1 MKKQAGKS
9 QRRGAWGSGLLV
21 TLGLVGVAAAEVA
34 VRVSPAVFPWLAL
47 AGLVYP
53 ISLAGLL
60 LGVGWRLYAGRWLD
74 CIVPLIAL
82 GVTYPHARLLFG
94 GGGSADADEGVR
106 VMTWNVRHFD
116 RFEWMEGAATRD
128 ALLEELAQANADVI
142 CLQEMYEDRRSKPYV
157 TARAVQR
164 AVDLGQIHSDFEN
177 ERNRQGVFGV
187 MTLTRYPILR
197 KERMAF
203 PGDPGNGAILTDVR
217 IGEDTVR
224 IVNAHL
230 SSLHLNRADYDA
242 VREGPD
248 AESGRRL
255 LGRLNAAWAKRASQ
269 AEQLQAAIEASP
281 HPVILCGDFNDTP
294 VSYALNALRSAG
306 LTDAF
311 ADAGTGFGGTYI
323 GDLPPMRIDYIL
335 HSEEFE
341 AVGVK
346 EGEVV
351 LSDHRWVQAVVQ
363 LAD

>member
-1 MKKQAGKS
+1 MKQAEKS

-34 VRVSPAVFPWLAL
+34 VYVSPEVFSWLAL

-60 LGVGWRLYAGRWLD
+60 LGVAWRLFAGRWLD

-82 GVTYPHARLLFG
+82 AFTYPHAQLLWG
-94 GGGSADADEGVR
+94 GGASTEEAADLR
-106 VMTWNVRHFD
+106 VMSWNVRQFD
-116 RFEWMEGAATRD
+116 RYQWMEGEVTRD
-128 ALLEELAQANADVI
+128 AALKELGRTELDVI
-142 CLQEMYEDRRSKPYV
+142 CLQEMFDDRKRNPFITV
-157 TARAVQR
+157 RAVRQ
-164 AVDLGQIHSDFEN
+164 AAGLDQIHAAFEKLTDH
-177 ERNRQGVFGV
+177 RGVLGV

-197 KERMAF
+197 KELMEF
-203 PGDPGNGAILTDVR
+203 PDDPGNGAILTDVR
-217 IGEDTVR
+217 VGDDTVR

-230 SSLHLNRADYDA
+230 SSLRLEREDYDA

-255 LGRLNAAWAKRASQ
+255 LGRLTAAWVKRARQ
-269 AEQLQAAIEASP
+269 AEQLRDAIEASP
-281 HPVILCGDFNDTP
+281 HPVLLCGDFNDTP
-294 VSYALNALRSAG
+294 VSYALSALRSAG

-311 ADAGTGFGGTYI
+311 AEAGTGFGGTYI

-341 AVGVK
+341 ALRVEVG
-346 EGEVV
+346 EAV
-351 LSDHRWVQAVVQ
+351 LSDHRWVQADVQ
-363 LAD
+363 LVD